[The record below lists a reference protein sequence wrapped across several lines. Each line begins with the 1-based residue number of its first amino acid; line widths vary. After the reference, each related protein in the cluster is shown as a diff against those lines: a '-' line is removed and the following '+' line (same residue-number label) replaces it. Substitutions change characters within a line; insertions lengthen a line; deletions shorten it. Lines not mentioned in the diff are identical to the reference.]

1 METYFKEDQGVRG
14 ELSPARVLVMEMLR
28 NGQIVDS
35 FSRQIQKRFAD
46 LPDLECERKTCLP
59 ERIEFP
65 FREFC
70 EEGG

>member
-1 METYFKEDQGVRG
+1 
-14 ELSPARVLVMEMLR
+14 MEMVR

-35 FSRQIQKRFAD
+35 FSRQIQKGFAD
-46 LPDLECERKTCLP
+46 LLYLDCERKTCSP